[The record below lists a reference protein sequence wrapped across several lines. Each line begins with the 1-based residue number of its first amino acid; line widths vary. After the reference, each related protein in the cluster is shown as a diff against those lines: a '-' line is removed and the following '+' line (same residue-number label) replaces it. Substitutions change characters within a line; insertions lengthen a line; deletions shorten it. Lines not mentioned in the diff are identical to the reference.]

1 MACSGP
7 HTAIDEQSLFQLP
20 VGEFGRQRPGDP
32 SGCDPSQI
40 LAHRAVR
47 DAQFSRD
54 RPRRRAGAEAQCHQS
69 MYPPHSQPLGGHP
82 SLHRLRW
89 SSGCQLDA
97 DLRDAT
103 SSSRSSPS
111 LRWTASSERWTP
123 SDWNAGRDQIR
134 TLDAITSERLDGF
147 HWNLQF
153 ALSASRCVGA
163 RRGRV
168 HGSKASPHCECQEG
182 RNSRL
187 GRASCRKRRAALRS
201 GSAIARMHSRSA
213 CFASMWRTGGLS
225 PAGPQMIAL
234 LPRSPM
240 TSSGAARPLRRSF
253 QTCRIDGDFW
263 LGVGIQSQDFQAE
276 IALSQIEACN

>member
-1 MACSGP
+1 MACSDP

-89 SSGCQLDA
+89 SSGGQLGA
-97 DLRDAT
+97 DPRDAT
-103 SSSRSSPS
+103 PSSRPSPS

-134 TLDAITSERLDGF
+134 TPDAITSERLDGF
-147 HWNLQF
+147 HWNL
-153 ALSASRCVGA
+153 
-163 RRGRV
+163 
-168 HGSKASPHCECQEG
+168 HGQHIG
-182 RNSRL
+182 V
-187 GRASCRKRRAALRS
+187 
-201 GSAIARMHSRSA
+201 SAIVL
-213 CFASMWRTGGLS
+213 G
-225 PAGPQMIAL
+225 AGDTEPVA
-234 LPRSPM
+234 
-240 TSSGAARPLRRSF
+240 
-253 QTCRIDGDFW
+253 
-263 LGVGIQSQDFQAE
+263 
-276 IALSQIEACN
+276 

>member
-1 MACSGP
+1 MACSDP

-89 SSGCQLDA
+89 SSGCQLGA
-97 DLRDAT
+97 DPRDAT
-103 SSSRSSPS
+103 PSSRPSPS

-134 TLDAITSERLDGF
+134 TPDAITSERLDGF
-147 HWNLQF
+147 HWNLHPHAHACPGAGIYRRF
-153 ALSASRCVGA
+153 ARSAACHRGCSVKCDAPSNPA
-163 RRGRV
+163 RR
-168 HGSKASPHCECQEG
+168 
-182 RNSRL
+182 
-187 GRASCRKRRAALRS
+187 
-201 GSAIARMHSRSA
+201 
-213 CFASMWRTGGLS
+213 
-225 PAGPQMIAL
+225 
-234 LPRSPM
+234 
-240 TSSGAARPLRRSF
+240 
-253 QTCRIDGDFW
+253 
-263 LGVGIQSQDFQAE
+263 
-276 IALSQIEACN
+276 